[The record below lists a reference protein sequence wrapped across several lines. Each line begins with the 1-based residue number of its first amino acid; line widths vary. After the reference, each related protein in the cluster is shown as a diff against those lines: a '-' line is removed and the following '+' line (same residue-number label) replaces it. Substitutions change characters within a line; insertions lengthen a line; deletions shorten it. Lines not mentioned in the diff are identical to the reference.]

1 MNMEIIDDIATEIKE
16 SAAFLKQYA
25 ALNRIEIAIERLSCV
40 EVFLNKCR
48 RDRSY
53 RR

>member
-1 MNMEIIDDIATEIKE
+1 MNMAIVDDLPVEIKE
-16 SAAFLKQYA
+16 LAAFLKQYT
-25 ALNRIEIAIERLSCV
+25 ALGQIEIETKRLSCA